1 MPNLG
6 ISMPNMGMKTKA
18 PMHSSHSGLVDA
30 LFSSTQQRV
39 LGYIFGQPER
49 SFYATQLIGLSGS
62 GSGAVQREL
71 ARLAQT
77 GLVTVARVGNQKH
90 YQANPQSPIFAELC
104 GIVRKTVGLVEP
116 LHQALVPLEEGIA
129 LAFVYGSVAKRR
141 DTAASDI
148 DLMIVSDTLT
158 YADIFAALEETATQL
173 GRPVNPT
180 VYSRDEFEKRINKDN
195 VFVKRVLA
203 QPKLWVIGQESDLP
217 IG

>member
-104 GIVRKTVGLVEP
+104 GIPPRNNP
-116 LHQALVPLEEGIA
+116 LAAKSSRRHD
-129 LAFVYGSVAKRR
+129 FVLGTR
-141 DTAASDI
+141 
-148 DLMIVSDTLT
+148 
-158 YADIFAALEETATQL
+158 ETASS
-173 GRPVNPT
+173 GR
-180 VYSRDEFEKRINKDN
+180 S
-195 VFVKRVLA
+195 
-203 QPKLWVIGQESDLP
+203 
-217 IG
+217 

>member
-1 MPNLG
+1 M
-6 ISMPNMGMKTKA
+6 
-18 PMHSSHSGLVDA
+18 
-30 LFSSTQQRV
+30 
-39 LGYIFGQPER
+39 
-49 SFYATQLIGLSGS
+49 
-62 GSGAVQREL
+62 
-71 ARLAQT
+71 
-77 GLVTVARVGNQKH
+77 
-90 YQANPQSPIFAELC
+90 
-104 GIVRKTVGLVEP
+104 
-116 LHQALVPLEEGIA
+116 PLEEGIA